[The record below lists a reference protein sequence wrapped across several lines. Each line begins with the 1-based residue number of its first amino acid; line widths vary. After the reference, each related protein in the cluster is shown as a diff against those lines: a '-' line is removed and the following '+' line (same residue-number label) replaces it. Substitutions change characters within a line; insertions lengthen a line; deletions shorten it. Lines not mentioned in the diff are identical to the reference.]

1 MSLIDRRKSATTSR
15 GYLARSLFAAS
26 ATLLLAL
33 GSPDARSQSAQVGQ
47 EASVETPAGVPAA
60 QNDKSNSETAASALE
75 EITVTAT
82 RRVESKEKVPVS
94 IDALSQSDLTMGG
107 IKNIAD
113 IAAVV
118 PGLQFDTP
126 ISPATLTTITI
137 RGLNAGFAGAATV
150 GLYMD
155 DTPIQVRLSP
165 IGNVGNPYP
174 VPFDLNRVEVA
185 RGPQGTLFGAGA
197 EAGTVRLISNEP
209 SLTEFSG
216 FSHAEL
222 MTTQNGAP
230 SYELGA
236 AAGGPIVQDQVGFRL
251 SAWTRQDGGYID
263 RTDPLTGNVK
273 RNANKEDKSAFRAA
287 LTFSVNDVRITPSL
301 YYQRVHEDDS
311 GRFYDDMFSNPSGG
325 RFVNPEVLPAVS
337 TDEFVLP
344 SMKIEASLPFAEL
357 TSTTSYTHRYM
368 RETLDGTSITCPQVG
383 GCGSSLGVAFPATP
397 ADVSTFNTGQRVRAI
412 TQEVRMASNR
422 PEAWFT
428 WVAGVFYDHRV
439 QQDFA
444 ILGPLPP
451 PNSIGLDQDFNQN
464 YYDDQIAVYAQGD
477 FHLTRRLTLTVGE
490 RVARMKTQLIERDGS
505 TYFGG
510 PSVSDTTIKETPSTP
525 RLALSFQADRNN
537 LFYVSASEGFRPGGG
552 NDPSFASCGNVIGPT
567 SYKSDHVWS
576 YEVGAKNT
584 LFDGRL
590 QVDSS
595 VFHID
600 WSQIQQIVILPCGAS
615 YVTNAG
621 NAVSNGFDLA
631 LGAVVTERL
640 RMNLAV
646 GYANAY
652 YTTNVEDQSGNP
664 LVLKG
669 DKVGLLPMVNAP
681 WNVNVS
687 GKYTMP
693 LAQGDKIYLR
703 GEYQYNSR
711 NPGPFSTQIPTSPN
725 YSPLLVPDPP
735 THKANVRVGYTR
747 DKLDVSLFV
756 NNVFNA
762 HPVLGMQE
770 YPPTSPLLTATT
782 FRPRTVGVSANYSF

>member
-1 MSLIDRRKSATTSR
+1 MLLHSLLTDPGKGGTAMR
-15 GYLARSLFAAS
+15 GNLARSVYCAL
-26 ATLLLAL
+26 ATLLVAL
-33 GSPDARSQSAQVGQ
+33 GSPEALSQSAQGTSATTAPSDQ
-47 EASVETPAGVPAA
+47 ASSSASVESGVR
-60 QNDKSNSETAASALE
+60 LE

-82 RRVESKEKVPVS
+82 RREQSVEKVPVS
-94 IDALSQSDLTMGG
+94 IDALSQSDLTQGG

-113 IAAVV
+113 IAATV

-150 GLYMD
+150 GVYLD
-155 DTPIQVRLSP
+155 DTPVQVRLSP

-197 EAGTVRLISNEP
+197 EAGTVRFISNEP

-222 MTTQNGAP
+222 MTTENGAP
-230 SYELGA
+230 SYEIGA

-251 SAWTRQDGGYID
+251 SAWTREDGGYID
-263 RTDPLTGNVK
+263 RMDPLTGNLI
-273 RNANKEDKSAFRAA
+273 RNANKENKSAFRAA
-287 LTFSVNDVRITPSL
+287 LAFSVNEIRITPSL
-301 YYQRVHEDDS
+301 YYQYAHEGDS
-311 GRFYDDMFSNPSGG
+311 GRLYDDTFSDPSSGH
-325 RFVNPEVLPAVS
+325 FVNPERLPAVS
-337 TDEFVLP
+337 TDELALP
-344 SMKIEASLPFAEL
+344 SVKIEASLPFAQL

-368 RETLDGTSITCPQVG
+368 RETLDGTNITCPQVG
-383 GCGSSLGVAFPATP
+383 GCGSPFGIAFPATP
-397 ADVSTFNTGQRVRAI
+397 ADVSTFVTGQRLRAI

-422 PEAWFT
+422 PEALFT
-428 WVAGVFYDHRV
+428 WVAGIFYDHRV
-439 QQDFA
+439 QQDYA
-444 ILGPLPP
+444 RLGPLPP
-451 PNSIGLDQDFNQN
+451 PNSSGLDQDFNQN

-477 FHLTRRLTLTVGE
+477 LHLTRQLTLTAGE
-490 RVARMKTQLIERDGS
+490 RVARMKTDLIEYDGS

-510 PSVSDTTIKETPSTP
+510 PLVSRTAVKETPSTP
-525 RLALSFQADRNN
+525 RLALTYQADRNN
-537 LFYVSASEGFRPGGG
+537 LFYVSASKGFRAGGG
-552 NDPSFASCGNVIGPT
+552 NDPSFASCGNAVGPNN
-567 SYKSDHVWS
+567 YKSDHDWS

-615 YVTNAG
+615 YITNTG

-640 RMNLAV
+640 RVNLAV

-652 YTTNVEDQSGNP
+652 YTTGVEDQSGNP

-681 WNVNVS
+681 WNVNTSV
-687 GKYTMP
+687 KYTMP
-693 LAQGDKIYLR
+693 LPNGDKIYLR

-711 NPGPFSTQIPTSPN
+711 NPGPFSAQIPTSPN
-725 YSPLLVPDPP
+725 YSPLLAADPP
-735 THKANVRVGYTR
+735 TRKANARVGYTR

-756 NNVFNA
+756 NNVFNS
-762 HPVLGMQE
+762 HPLLGMQE
-770 YPPTSPLLTATT
+770 YPPTSPLLTAST
-782 FRPRTVGVSANYSF
+782 FRPRTAGLSVNYSF